1 MALNL
6 QIIKV
11 ENGFIVNV
19 AGDVPLGA
27 SRDFKYVFTNWDSA
41 VDFISTLNDR
51 FK

>member
-1 MALNL
+1 MGLNL

-11 ENGFIVNV
+11 ENGFIVHV
-19 AGDVPLGA
+19 GGDTSFI
-27 SRDFKYVFTNWDSA
+27 SRDFKYVFTDWDSA